1 MLAALAALAL
11 ATSPLASDDEEG
23 PAAPEP
29 ARWQLSAVGGA
40 AVPLSGGGG
49 PTAALAGAELAYAFE
64 FANIGL
70 LAQGYRL
77 QAEGASPWSPVLLL
91 RFEERFETARGV
103 EAVLAFGLGA
113 GKTRDWQA
121 WFQVALG
128 GRLRQGALSVGAEIG
143 FEQRDLLR
151 LALVVALDL

>member
-11 ATSPLASDDEEG
+11 AASPFAYDDEEAA
-23 PAAPEP
+23 AAPEP

-40 AVPLSGGGG
+40 AVPLSGG

-64 FANIGL
+64 FASIGL

-113 GKTRDWQA
+113 GKTRDWQG

-128 GRLRQGALSVGAEIG
+128 GRLRQGALSVGAELG

-151 LALVVALDL
+151 LALVVSLDL